1 MATST
6 VENYI
11 KTIYLECRK
20 IQQEM
25 LPIGRLAQSL
35 NVVPGTATTMV
46 KSLHEAGLVD
56 YEPWVGTRL
65 THQGEVLALHVLRR
79 HRLVELFL
87 VEILKMDWSEI
98 HDEAEHLEHVI
109 SDRVLEKIDDILG
122 HPHYDPHGD
131 PIPSHSGQLKERK
144 LQNLIHCDPGQETI
158 VARVLDQ
165 EADFLQFAEKNGLV
179 PGKSVKV
186 LHRDEIANSIKVET
200 ASGNTLTLG
209 NQAAVK
215 FEVQ

>member
-98 HDEAEHLEHVI
+98 HDEAEH
-109 SDRVLEKIDDILG
+109 
-122 HPHYDPHGD
+122 
-131 PIPSHSGQLKERK
+131 
-144 LQNLIHCDPGQETI
+144 CT
-158 VARVLDQ
+158 
-165 EADFLQFAEKNGLV
+165 
-179 PGKSVKV
+179 
-186 LHRDEIANSIKVET
+186 
-200 ASGNTLTLG
+200 
-209 NQAAVK
+209 
-215 FEVQ
+215 